1 MNDKAISPL
10 RQRMIEDMTIRDLTP
25 KTQQAYIRTVRSFA
39 DFLGR
44 PPDTASFEDVRLFQL
59 HLVRSGVG
67 AGAHNVAVTALRFF
81 FSITLGR
88 RDITAHTSF
97 INQPQRLPVILS
109 PEEIT
114 RLLEDGERLVGLPAT
129 SSRENLPSGLRIRV
143 DSPTV
148 GIRIPQRMDR

>member
-1 MNDKAISPL
+1 MIDKAISPL
-10 RQRMIEDMTIRDLTP
+10 RQRMIEDMTIRNLTP
-25 KTQQAYIRTVRSFA
+25 KTQQGYIRTVKSFA

-59 HLVRSGVG
+59 HLARSGVG

-81 FSITLGR
+81 FGVTLGR

-97 INQPQRLPVILS
+97 LSQPQRLPVVLS

-114 RLLEDGERLVGLPAT
+114 RLLRRRPASSTRPRSASPTAPACARRRWSPSRSAT
-129 SSRENLPSGLRIRV
+129 STARAC
-143 DSPTV
+143 
-148 GIRIPQRMDR
+148 